1 MKYSIIIINLIF
13 CLQSFAQEKFNRTD
27 IIDLALI
34 YHGGV
39 HREQYKW
46 DKELFEPYVSYTN
59 KQNQQ
64 KWLYDGFLFLEFK
77 DGKGRNFAPGYDK
90 LNARKVEWTWLMDRH
105 FEKNTAFNALNDL
118 IAEKKKEI
126 KKPSFKKHKV
136 VMGLPSAI
144 HKQTDWGE
152 LEGKVLDF
160 NKKEDRLAAVT
171 WYIDEFLE
179 KFDGEH
185 FKNLQLSGFY
195 WVDEDDRD
203 GKGITQSVGD
213 YVRSKGLKFYWIPYW
228 NASGNTK
235 WKEMGFDFAW
245 QQPNH
250 FFNAKIPDSRLQEAC
265 DLASDANM
273 GMEMEFDESAL
284 ANAKDSKRN
293 RFIAYVDAFKRN
305 GVFEHSSIAYY
316 QGSVAFYQLI
326 KSSDPRDHE
335 LYYMLADLIAKRKE
349 KKEVKHLKSN

>member
-1 MKYSIIIINLIF
+1 MRYILLILSILVGAVAN
-13 CLQSFAQEKFNRTD
+13 AQEKFNRTD
-27 IIDLALI
+27 IVDLALI

-39 HREQYKW
+39 HRAQYKW

-59 KQNQQ
+59 KQNKE

-77 DGKGRNFAPGYDK
+77 DGKGRNYAPGYDK
-90 LNARKVEWTWLMDRH
+90 LNARKSEWIWLLDRH
-105 FEKNTAFNALNDL
+105 FEKTTAFNALNDL
-118 IAEKKKEI
+118 IAEKKKAI
-126 KKPSFKKHKV
+126 GSPSFKKHKI

-152 LEGKVLDF
+152 LDGKSLDF
-160 NKKEDRLAAVT
+160 NIKEDRLAAIK
-171 WYIDEFLE
+171 WYIDEFMSRFENE
-179 KFDGEH
+179 KL
-185 FKNLQLSGFY
+185 KNLQFSGFY

-203 GKGITQSVGD
+203 GKGITNEVGD

-235 WKEMGFDFAW
+235 WREMGFDFAW

-250 FFNAKIPDSRLQEAC
+250 FFNAKIPDTRLQEAC
-265 DLASDANM
+265 DLANNAQM

-305 GVFEHSSIAYY
+305 GVFDQSSIAYY
-316 QGSVAFYQLI
+316 QGSAAFYKLI
-326 KSSDPRDHE
+326 KSEDSRDKE
-335 LYYMLADLIAKRKE
+335 LYHMLADLISKRKE
-349 KKEVKHLKSN
+349 KKEYKRLKSK

>member
-1 MKYSIIIINLIF
+1 MKYILIIISLF
-13 CLQSFAQEKFNRTD
+13 LGLSSHAQEKFNKTD
-27 IIDLALI
+27 IVDLALI

-39 HREQYKW
+39 HRAQYKW
-46 DKELFEPYVSYTN
+46 DRELFEPYVSYTN
-59 KQNQQ
+59 KDNKQ

-77 DGKGRNFAPGYDK
+77 DGKGRNYAPGYDK
-90 LNARKVEWTWLMDRH
+90 LNARKVEWNWLLDRH
-105 FEKNTAFNALNDL
+105 FEKTTAFHALNDL
-118 IAEKKKEI
+118 ISDKKKEI
-126 KKPSFKKHKV
+126 GSPSFKKHKV

-152 LEGKVLDF
+152 LNGKALDF
-160 NKKEDRLAAVT
+160 NVKEDRLSAIK
-171 WYIDEFLE
+171 WYIDAFMTRFKNE
-179 KFDGEH
+179 K
-185 FKNLQLSGFY
+185 FKNLEFTGFY

-203 GKGITQSVGD
+203 GKGITNEVGD

-265 DLASDANM
+265 DLASGAKM

-284 ANAKDSKRN
+284 AGAKDSKRK

-305 GVFEHSSIAYY
+305 GVFDVSSIAYY
-316 QGSVAFYQLI
+316 QGSAAFYKLI
-326 KSSDPRDHE
+326 KSTDPRDHE
-335 LYYMLADLIAKRKE
+335 LYHMLADLIAKRKE
-349 KKEVKHLKSN
+349 KKEYKRLIAK